1 MWLLNRED
9 HMDFSP
15 FSFGH
20 CVVCLKKLKVDDT
33 KGLITSRQWSK
44 KEKGQTLMYKTLH
57 TNTKDRAT
65 QSSIKTELNSA
76 DPYLEPGVS
85 LLLQTRCYAMNGEWT
100 ELLFHMLWMIF
111 WKYYSLI
118 ARFKKASYLIIH
130 KLYITLTQSAC
141 SSIYFEIANKIVI
154 QWASYCA
161 LTPSEQY
168 HLLCII
174 ST

>member
-65 QSSIKTELNSA
+65 QSSIKTGVELNWSIS
-76 DPYLEPGVS
+76 G
-85 LLLQTRCYAMNGEWT
+85 TRRVTLATNPLYAMNGEWT